1 MTSLSNLPNLEAF
14 FCVTEVVYPLPLQ
27 ILNSEVQTMLLV
39 FGYWF
44 NSNIVVSWYIF
55 FCNFMILELKN
66 NRLHLL
72 KTERKIGSSVISFK
86 MFFFIIIS
94 GLPRPSSTWVTSAS
108 SLLSTW
114 PKSKRKRKAKMSR
127 GKTPSFNLDGRWSTS
142 SGSQWNR
149 VMALHEYQYI

>member
-86 MFFFIIIS
+86 MFFFYYYF
-94 GLPRPSSTWVTSAS
+94 RPSQTK
-108 SLLSTW
+108 LNLSHISFFTTVNMAQVQKEK
-114 PKSKRKRKAKMSR
+114 KSQDVKRQNSILQ
-127 GKTPSFNLDGRWSTS
+127 PRWSMI
-142 SGSQWNR
+142 NFFR
-149 VMALHEYQYI
+149 

>member
-86 MFFFIIIS
+86 IFYYYYYF
-94 GLPRPSSTWVTSAS
+94 RPSQTK
-108 SLLSTW
+108 LNLSHISFFTTVNMAQVQKEK
-114 PKSKRKRKAKMSR
+114 KSQDVKRQNSILQ
-127 GKTPSFNLDGRWSTS
+127 PRWSMI
-142 SGSQWNR
+142 NFFR
-149 VMALHEYQYI
+149 